1 MDKDYFIY
9 EYGLVIIVIVWEINE
24 VWLIISYF
32 GVSMKEEWLFEN
44 KNGLIFVGKLILWK
58 LKENIFVY
66 LKVDDLEG
74 IYCER

>member
-44 KNGLIFVGKLILWK
+44 KRGLIFVGKLILWK
-58 LKENIFVY
+58 LK
-66 LKVDDLEG
+66 
-74 IYCER
+74 

>member
-1 MDKDYFIY
+1 
-9 EYGLVIIVIVWEINE
+9 
-24 VWLIISYF
+24 
-32 GVSMKEEWLFEN
+32 MKEEWLFEN

-66 LKVDDLEG
+66 LKVDDFEG